1 MRLAVRAGG
10 RLYRAGFSLMETLVV
25 VAITSILA
33 TMAAPALISTLDS
46 NRRTTL
52 SSRLMSDLALARSKA
67 LVLGKSVALCGSSG
81 SSTPTCSVR
90 TGDVGA
96 TKTDWSKGWYMYV
109 GSSDTVG
116 TVIRKP
122 EAAPSGWVID
132 AHLSSPGSYIYLDAR
147 SSTTKYGHFTI
158 YRSGSTTAACVILSP
173 TGRAKA
179 FTASVDG
186 GVVGPASAQNPCN

>member
-1 MRLAVRAGG
+1 MRLLVRVG
-10 RLYRAGFSLMETLVV
+10 RPLRRAGFSLMEMLVV

-46 NRRTTL
+46 YRRATL

-67 LVLGKSVALCGSSG
+67 LVLGKSVALCGSNG
-81 SSTPTCSVR
+81 SNIPTCSVQ
-90 TGDVGA
+90 TKEGVV

-109 GSSDTVG
+109 GSSATVG

-132 AHLSSPGSYIYLDAR
+132 AHLSSPGSYIYLDPR
-147 SSTTKYGHFTI
+147 SSTNKYGHFTI
-158 YRSGSTTAACVILSP
+158 YRSGSTTAACVILSS

-179 FTASVDG
+179 FTASVDS